1 MKPKTGTRS
10 TQTTFKMFVQKFAKF
25 LTRNDI
31 QLKIKQAVTTI
42 FKSI

>member
-1 MKPKTGTRS
+1 
-10 TQTTFKMFVQKFAKF
+10 MFVQQFAKF
-25 LTRNDI
+25 LTRKDI